1 MLVDT
6 SRGLRLFVIVV
17 ISFFILNSL
26 VACSKGDKKGTPVSD
41 RNTGAPGGI
50 ESDPPVKTTDGSTTE
65 GSTAEGTAA
74 PEGDVHQRGY
84 DQNTQLE
91 DSSGTVTGGGVE
103 QLPEVSHA
111 AQGLGTTPVDQ
122 IGVSSQYTPV
132 TQDSGDYRFGSINR
146 TEIPLHYDWLRVV
159 APDYSQ
165 VHVRANDRPYT
176 PIITLGTDPAGE
188 FDFTDYE
195 DDLALNTVLQL
206 SMRQDQEL
214 SESQFV
220 EQSKDFARD
229 IRNIRAQVAP
239 YYVGGRG
246 YSIATV
252 KVTYMYES
260 QLRTLDLYGYI
271 DVNGQASMGMLVP
284 VGETAQHK
292 FQGYLT
298 CLDQAGVSNGCQN
311 SILVI
316 EQVKAGTICKRVF
329 AVIRNSNVAFTIG
342 RSDYMN
348 YLTESNPQKRAFINY
363 LSNTILADRINDGI
377 IVPEEDDVFRLF
389 GYQDQDFYQDGNG
402 LRLAKMP
409 MPYMSQI
416 TARTYAVAH
425 GYAETE
431 ILLKESNYRTLEPYH
446 VKNPRLVDN
455 RKDVLRIV
463 GPMSKQRAGANV
475 TALAEVD
482 GYIQD
487 ENEAWVKAFN
497 NEPLMSSNI
506 SSAEIVGNDGRG
518 FIEVKFN
525 FGKDKMIVNFT
536 ADNVPTKDPR
546 TIRRLYPYQGQM
558 APQNLDEDR
567 LPVHF

>member
-1 MLVDT
+1 MIVDT
-6 SRGLRLFVIVV
+6 SRGLRLFLVV
-17 ISFFILNSL
+17 V
-26 VACSKGDKKGTPVSD
+26 VALFVVNALMGCSKSDNKGTRVSD
-41 RNTGAPGGI
+41 RGVPANDGSGGDKVTQPEGEAEVSTEEVAPAG
-50 ESDPPVKTTDGSTTE
+50 PTDG
-65 GSTAEGTAA
+65 
-74 PEGDVHQRGY
+74 VHQRGY
-84 DQNTQLE
+84 DL
-91 DSSGTVTGGGVE
+91 DPSGSGDIIGTGVE
-103 QLPEVSHA
+103 QIPEVSNA
-111 AQGLGTTPVDQ
+111 AKGLGAADA
-122 IGVSSQYTPV
+122 SQLTVTSNYTAEG
-132 TQDSGDYRFGSINR
+132 SGELAFTSINR
-146 TEIPLHYDWLRVV
+146 TEIPVHYDWLRLV

-188 FDFTDYE
+188 FDFTDFN
-195 DDLALNTVLQL
+195 DDLALNTILQL
-206 SMRQDQEL
+206 SMRQGQEL
-214 SESQFV
+214 SDQKFV

-229 IRNIRAQVAP
+229 IRNIRAQVSP
-239 YYVGGRG
+239 YYAGNRG
-246 YSIATV
+246 YSIATA

-284 VGETAQHK
+284 VGETAEHK

-298 CLDQAGVSNGCQN
+298 CLDQVGVSRGCQN

-329 AVIRNSNVAFTIG
+329 AVLRHSNVAFTIG
-342 RSDYMN
+342 RSQYMS
-348 YLTESNPQKRAFINY
+348 YLTEQNPNKRAFINY

-377 IVPEEDDVFRLF
+377 LVPEEDDVFRLF
-389 GYQDQDFYQDGNG
+389 GYQDQDFYNDDQGV
-402 LRLAKMP
+402 RFAKVP

-431 ILLKESNYRTLEPYH
+431 ILMKESDYKTLEPYH
-446 VKNPRLVDN
+446 MRNPRLRDN

-487 ENEAWVKAFN
+487 ENEAWVKPFQ
-497 NEPLMSSNI
+497 NEPIIASHI

-525 FGKDKMIVNFT
+525 FGGDSMLVNFT
-536 ADNVPTKDPR
+536 SENVNIKDPR

-558 APQNLDEDR
+558 APTNLDENR